1 MAQRITYELVVQKR
15 DLIGKRTKRLR
26 REHILPAVVYG
37 YGVTSLPVQAD
48 QKEFEHVYLRAG
60 SNGLVDLKVGE
71 SDQPRKVFI
80 HTVQRHPIT
89 HTIQHVDFLA
99 INLQEETTTTVPLV
113 LVGEAPAVR
122 LGEGMLLQQ
131 LDHLQIRAL
140 PSDIPALIEVDIS
153 GLDDVDAAIHVSDL
167 QVPATVHVLNHED
180 ELVAKIAALRVAEV
194 AEAEEG
200 EEAPEEGAE
209 GAAAGG
215 EEES

>member
-15 DLIGKRTKRLR
+15 DVTGKRTKRLR
-26 REHILPAVVYG
+26 HQHILPAVVYG
-37 YGVTSLPVQAD
+37 YGVTALPVQAD

-71 SDQPRKVFI
+71 ADQPRKVFI
-80 HTVQRHPIT
+80 HTVQRDPIT
-89 HTIQHVDFLA
+89 HVIAHVDFLA

-113 LVGEAPAVR
+113 LVGDSPAVR

-153 GLDDVDAAIHVSDL
+153 GLDEVDKAIHVSEL
-167 QVPATVHVLNHED
+167 QVPATVHILNHED
-180 ELVAKIAALRVAEV
+180 ELVAKIAALRVEAVAEV
-194 AEAEEG
+194 EEA
-200 EEAPEEGAE
+200 EEAPEAGAEGEAGEGAE
-209 GAAAGG
+209 
-215 EEES
+215 S

>member
-15 DLIGKRTKRLR
+15 EVTGKGTKKLR

-37 YGVTSLPVQAD
+37 YGVTALAVQAD

-71 SDQPRKVFI
+71 TDQPRKVFI
-80 HTVQRHPIT
+80 HTVQRDPIT
-89 HTIQHVDFLA
+89 HAVAHVDFLA

-122 LGEGMLLQQ
+122 VGEGMLLQQ

-153 GLDDVDAAIHVSDL
+153 GLDEVDKAIHVSEV

-180 ELVAKIAALRVAEV
+180 ELVAKIAALRV
-194 AEAEEG
+194 EAV
-200 EEAPEEGAE
+200 EEAPEEAAE
-209 GAAAGG
+209 GPEEAAEG
-215 EEES
+215 EAAEAEES